1 MEVGS
6 LVQELS
12 TGDIGLVVDDPE
24 LMNSFRQ
31 VIAGDLHK
39 FWLVVLWTD
48 GKTRLIRRQKV
59 KELKR

>member
-6 LVQELS
+6 LVQEIT
-12 TGDIGLVVDDPE
+12 TGEIGLVVDDPE
-24 LMNSFRQ
+24 LMTTFQQ

-39 FWLVVLWTD
+39 YWLVVLWTD

-59 KELKR
+59 KELT

>member
-12 TGDIGLVVDDPE
+12 TGDIGLVVSDPE
-24 LMNSFRQ
+24 LLNSFRQ

-39 FWLVVLWTD
+39 FWLVVLWAD
-48 GKTRLIRRQKV
+48 GKTTLIRRQKV

>member
-12 TGDIGLVVDDPE
+12 TGDIGLVVEDPE

-39 FWLVVLWTD
+39 FWLVVLWAD

>member
-6 LVQELS
+6 LVQEIA
-12 TGDIGLVVDDPE
+12 TGEIGLVVDDPE
-24 LMNSFRQ
+24 LMTTFQQ

-39 FWLVVLWTD
+39 YWLVVLWTD

-59 KELKR
+59 RELT

>member
-12 TGDIGLVVDDPE
+12 TGDIGLVVEDPE

-39 FWLVVLWTD
+39 FWLVVLWAD
-48 GKTRLIRRQKV
+48 GETRLIRRQKV